1 VAKKKKK
8 AAKLPKRLAGVK
20 IPKAIRRSGGALLQQ
35 ANTPLGRELIAAGLV
50 AAGAALAKKDEVR
63 RAAKAAANQAEDT
76 AEDAAELGARM
87 ASQIG
92 GVVGAAANA
101 ALDRLFGKPSAAEDA
116 AEPPTPTA
124 H

>member
-1 VAKKKKK
+1 MAKKKKK
-8 AAKLPKRLAGVK
+8 TAKLPKRVAGVK
-20 IPKAIRRSGGALLQQ
+20 IPKAIRASGGALLQQ

-50 AAGAALAKKDEVR
+50 AAGAALAKKDEIR
-63 RAAKAAANQAEDT
+63 RAAGT
-76 AEDAAELGARM
+76 AVGETEDAAELGARM

-92 GVVGAAANA
+92 DVVGAAANA
-101 ALDRLFGKPSAAEDA
+101 ALDRLFGKSPAADGS

>member
-1 VAKKKKK
+1 MAKKKKK
-8 AAKLPKRLAGVK
+8 AARLPKRIAGVK
-20 IPKAIRRSGGALLQQ
+20 IPKAVRKSGGALLGQV
-35 ANTPLGRELIAAGLV
+35 NTPLGRELIAAGLV

-63 RAAKAAANQAEDT
+63 RGARLVAEE

-92 GVVGAAANA
+92 DVVGAAANA
-101 ALDRLFGKPSAAEDA
+101 ALDRLFGKTKGEEPAD
-116 AEPPTPTA
+116 PPTPTA